1 MNDSMKS
8 NPMELVEAVCQRA
21 RGDEELKA
29 ALLADPRGTLQ
40 RETGLTIPAGWDLAA
55 SESAD
60 GTIQVE
66 LVNDEIPEQYLELVQ
81 GGLPPDSSEP
91 SNC

>member
-8 NPMELVEAVCQRA
+8 NPIELVEAVCQRA
-21 RGDEELKA
+21 RGDEKLKA

-40 RETGLTIPAGWDLAA
+40 HETGLTIPMDWDVVT

-60 GTIQVE
+60 GAVHVE
-66 LVNDEIPEQYLELVQ
+66 LVKDQIPEQYLEFVQ
-81 GGLPPDSSEP
+81 GGMPLEDQEP
-91 SNC
+91 MPS

>member
-8 NPMELVEAVCQRA
+8 NPMDLVESVCQRA
-21 RGDEELKA
+21 RGDKELKA

-60 GTIQVE
+60 GAVQVE